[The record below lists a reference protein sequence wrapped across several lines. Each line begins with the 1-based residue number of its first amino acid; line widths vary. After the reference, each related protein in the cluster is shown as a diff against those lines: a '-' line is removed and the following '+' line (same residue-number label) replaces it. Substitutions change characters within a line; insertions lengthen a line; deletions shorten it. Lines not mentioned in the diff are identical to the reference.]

1 MRQSEYMRRQGRGEN
16 DQERSGW
23 MERYDIAVIG
33 SGPGGISAA
42 ITSKIRNKSLLLFG
56 TGELSEKVQKAE
68 LIRNYPGLP
77 DISGKELAGQ
87 FHRQMEILEIPLT
100 RERVNAVYAMGD
112 YFAIQA
118 SGNLYEARSVIL
130 AFGMAQKKAL
140 KGEQEFL
147 GRGVSYCATCDAAL
161 YRGKRTAVIGYTKE
175 AEEEARFL
183 SEMAEQVLY
192 FPMYERIP
200 DLPDNIQVLREN
212 PREITGERTVQELWT
227 EEGRHQV
234 DGVFVLR
241 ESIAPEQLVPGLK
254 IEDGH
259 VAVNLKMETNLPG
272 CFACGDLTGKPYQYI
287 KAAGQGNVAALSA
300 VEYLAKQRAALREK

>member
-1 MRQSEYMRRQGRGEN
+1 
-16 DQERSGW
+16 

-87 FHRQMEILEIPLT
+87 FRRQMEILEIPVT

-161 YRGKRTAVIGYTKE
+161 YRGKRAAVIGYTKE
-175 AEEEARFL
+175 AEEEAWFL

-192 FPMYERIP
+192 FPMYERVP
-200 DLPDNIQVLREN
+200 DLPDRIQVLREN
-212 PREITGERTVQELWT
+212 PREITGERMVQELRT
-227 EEGRHQV
+227 EEGRHPV